1 VRSRDYPLKAA
12 VLDRQGKRA
21 RSEAQLAAAS
31 RAESRAEARAVA
43 AQRAL
48 EAHLA
53 QRGQAGGDT
62 TAGSLVALEL
72 KRSAA
77 FARRHAREAAELRAA
92 HGAALACLAAARAEV
107 TAARAG
113 LAQAYGAEQAIE
125 HDRDRFAA
133 AARAQARAV
142 EQDELDEQRASRRPR
157 PR

>member
-1 VRSRDYPLKAA
+1 MRTRDYPLQAA

-31 RAESRAEARAVA
+31 STQARAEALAVES
-43 AQRAL
+43 QRAL
-48 EAHLA
+48 ESHLA
-53 QRGQAGGDT
+53 QRVHT
-62 TAGSLVALEL
+62 GSHAAVGPLVAREL

-77 FARRHAREAAELRAA
+77 FARRHAREADRLRAER
-92 HGAALACLAAARAEV
+92 AAAVARLDAARAEV
-107 TAARAG
+107 TAARAA

-125 HDRDRFAA
+125 RDRERFVAA
-133 AARAQARAV
+133 DRARASSV